1 VLSQPPNKQCRCVA
15 LNMLGSGI
23 STGAHSW
30 PLPVALAAVICL
42 SSRYAAA
49 EPPSEPVTV
58 TPEAP
63 ASQPRDPV
71 PLLAYVLGAIG
82 LSGVSVG
89 ATTGFLALD
98 QKATAEDHCSPTLRR
113 CDATGREATLT
124 GRTLRDVSTAGWIVG
139 GLGIGLGAYLW
150 LSPATSRRAVAV
162 AVLTDGASPEAA
174 FVARF

>member
-1 VLSQPPNKQCRCVA
+1 MC
-15 LNMLGSGI
+15 I
-23 STGAHSW
+23 
-30 PLPVALAAVICL
+30 

-49 EPPSEPVTV
+49 EPPPEPVTV
-58 TPEAP
+58 AP
-63 ASQPRDPV
+63 AAAASQATDPV

-82 LSGVSVG
+82 LSGISVG
-89 ATTGFLALD
+89 ATTGFLALN

-150 LSPATSRRAVAV
+150 LSPASSRSAVAV
-162 AVLTDGASPEAA
+162 AVLADGASPEAA